1 MSSVLSA
8 DYMRH
13 ALSLAKLALGYAKP
27 YPSVGAIVV
36 KNNVVVGMGHTQ
48 LAGSEH
54 AEVMAIS
61 QAGDM
66 ARGATLHTIWEPAC
80 YYRNGPPCTQVIIDA
95 GIAEVHVATLNP
107 DPLVSG
113 RGIVELERA
122 GIKTYV
128 GEYRKEACEINE
140 AYIKLITTGL
150 PFVTVNFVMSLDG
163 KIATRGRQS
172 LWPSGEKAR
181 EILYDLWHAVDVIM
195 VGSKT
200 VVADGLYA
208 KAKSCRGRG
217 GAEKKQP
224 LCLIVDSKGKIS
236 SKSRVFEKPGD
247 KSLAVMRY
255 VLNDEKKREIS
266 KKGVEVL
273 EIQGKDGHLDLREL
287 LLELGRRKL
296 STVLVKG
303 GGNLFGALFDRGLV
317 DKIVVSILPV
327 IVGGNRARTAV
338 GGEGARLLSEVTRLK
353 DVQVKEIDGNI
364 MTSGYVEKRD
374 VHRDS

>member
-1 MSSVLSA
+1 
-8 DYMRH
+8 
-13 ALSLAKLALGYAKP
+13 
-27 YPSVGAIVV
+27 
-36 KNNVVVGMGHTQ
+36 
-48 LAGSEH
+48 
-54 AEVMAIS
+54 
-61 QAGDM
+61 
-66 ARGATLHTIWEPAC
+66 
-80 YYRNGPPCTQVIIDA
+80 
-95 GIAEVHVATLNP
+95 
-107 DPLVSG
+107 
-113 RGIVELERA
+113 
-122 GIKTYV
+122 
-128 GEYRKEACEINE
+128 
-140 AYIKLITTGL
+140 L

-208 KAKSCRGRG
+208 TTKSCRGRG

-247 KSLAVMRY
+247 KLLAVTRY
-255 VLNDEKKREIS
+255 ALNDEKKREFS

-273 EIQGKDGHLDLREL
+273 EIQEEGGHLNLREL

-303 GGNLFGALFDRGLV
+303 GGNLFGAFFDRGLA

-338 GGEGARLLSEVTRLK
+338 GGEGARLLSEVTRLT

-364 MTSGYVEKRD
+364 MTSGYVGRRD